1 MAKFDASALAPES
14 ADDSV
19 FASAASKD
27 NPAVGWLR
35 ASYEEDA
42 AKSVKVPANQAR
54 TVHNMLHNAA
64 KTLNV
69 GCAVRLSFDG
79 KTHTVSKETWE
90 LVKGLNG
97 RQVTIVFRAKD
108 RVSRPRKAKTE
119 SAPTA

>member
-14 ADDSV
+14 ADDGA

-27 NPAVGWLR
+27 NPAVAWLR
-35 ASYEEDA
+35 ASYEEDT
-42 AKSVKVPANQAR
+42 AKQVKVPANQAR

-90 LVKGLNG
+90 AVKALGG
-97 RQVTIVFRAKD
+97 RQVTVIFRGKD
-108 RVSRPRKAKTE
+108 RVSRPRKNKSDAP
-119 SAPTA
+119 SA